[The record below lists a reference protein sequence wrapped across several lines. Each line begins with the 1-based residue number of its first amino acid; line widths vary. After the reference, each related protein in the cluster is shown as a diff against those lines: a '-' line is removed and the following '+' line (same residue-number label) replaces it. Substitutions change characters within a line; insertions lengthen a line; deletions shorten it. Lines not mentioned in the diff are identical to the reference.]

1 MAQFDVFA
9 NEDTESKGVIPFLLD
24 VQHNLHDGLSTRLV
38 VPLVL
43 ISSAQETWK
52 AEARKLFPRFRVLG
66 NDVLMSTPEMAGYPV
81 RELRHRVSSLSDCRD
96 EILGAIDFALNGF

>member
-1 MAQFDVFA
+1 MAQFDVFT
-9 NEDTESKGVIPFLLD
+9 NEDAESKGVIPFLLD

-43 ISSAQETWK
+43 ISSAQEASK
-52 AEARKLFPRFRVLG
+52 GGAEKLFPRFRILEK
-66 NDVLMSTPEMAGYPV
+66 DVFMSPPEMAGYPV
-81 RELRHRVSSLSDCRD
+81 RDLRHQISSLSKSRE